1 MKTLSVVSPHAILA
15 LLFLLFISDAVLASN
30 KSAHQDFERAYGTL
44 LAKYWR
50 PTVTING
57 IETTV
62 FDYAQMARDHLRQ
75 GSLVDNVS
83 AALKQVDPKKLS
95 GNEEKA
101 FWINAYNFGAMRLV
115 TEHYPVDSI
124 RSLKISLIKYPW
136 SKDAVEINRETYS
149 LKQIEKDILLP
160 KFKDPR
166 IVFAVSCAAVSCPDR
181 TADPFSGNRL
191 DEQLDEMVRN
201 FLLNPKKGL
210 YYDRKNN
217 KLILSWIFKKDRHLF
232 SNQDGGVL
240 GFVGNYAPR
249 DFVQRLNDNR
259 IDIDYFEHDWTLNDL
274 SQTASK

>member
-1 MKTLSVVSPHAILA
+1 MKTLSVLFPRPLLA
-15 LLFLLFISDAVLASN
+15 LFFLFATPGAVLASN
-30 KSAHQDFERAYGTL
+30 DSAHQEFERAYGSL

-75 GSLVDNVS
+75 GSLVDKVS

-115 TEHYPVDSI
+115 VEHYPVDSI

-136 SKDAVEINRETYS
+136 SKDAVEINGETYS

-160 KFKDPR
+160 KFNDPR

-181 TADPFSGNRL
+181 TADPFSGSRL
-191 DEQLDEMVRN
+191 DEQLDEMVRS
-201 FLLNPKKGL
+201 FFMNPKKGL
-210 YYDRKNN
+210 YYDSKNN
-217 KLILSWIFKKDRHLF
+217 RLMLSWILKKDRHLF
-232 SNQDGGVL
+232 LQKEGGVL
-240 GFVGNYAPR
+240 GFVRSHVPKDIAR
-249 DFVQRLNDNR
+249 RLNDNQ

-274 SQTASK
+274 SQVQK